1 MKDPDELLAKHLAED
16 VAKLHIKT
24 RLREELRLR
33 IEQYGGENSHVVVEE
48 VAEYLKE
55 RPYLKVIAIYA
66 ALPGEVDLKTLPSMV
81 GRKWVFPKVNGE
93 ELTFFQ
99 VKSFEDD
106 LVAGAYGIPEP
117 REGLDPVEISR
128 IDLFLCPGL
137 GFDVRGGRIGRGRGF
152 YDRVLVRARAGA
164 VKLGVCF
171 GHQIVDEVEMES
183 HDVRMNGVIAG

>member
-1 MKDPDELLAKHLAED
+1 MKNPDELLAKHLAEH
-16 VAKLHIKT
+16 VAKLHIKQ

-33 IEQYGGENSHVVVEE
+33 IAENGEGNSHSVVEE
-48 VAEYLKE
+48 IAGYLKE
-55 RPYLKVIAIYA
+55 RPFLKVVAVYA
-66 ALPGEVDLKTLPSMV
+66 ALPGEVDLKTLPSLV
-81 GRKWVFPKVNGE
+81 GRMWVFPKVKGE
-93 ELTFFQ
+93 ELVFFQ

-106 LVAGAYGIPEP
+106 LVSGAYGIQEP
-117 REGLDPVEISR
+117 REGLEPVEVSR

-152 YDRVLVRARAGA
+152 YDRMLERARSGS

-171 GHQIVDEVEMES
+171 GHQIVDEVEMEQ

>member
-1 MKDPDELLAKHLAED
+1 MTNPDELLAKHLAEH
-16 VAKLHIKT
+16 VAKLHIKK

-33 IEQYGGENSHVVVEE
+33 IEEHGEGDSLAVVEE
-48 VAEYLKE
+48 VAGYLKE
-55 RPYLKVIAIYA
+55 RSYLKVIAVYA
-66 ALPGEVDLKTLPSMV
+66 ALPGEVDLKALLSLV
-81 GRKWVFPKVNGE
+81 GCMWVFPKVEGE
-93 ELTFFQ
+93 ELSFFQ

-106 LVAGAYGIPEP
+106 LIPGAYGILEP
-117 REGLDPVEISR
+117 REGLAAVEISR

-152 YDRVLVRARAGA
+152 YDRMLERARPGA

-171 GHQIVDEVEMES
+171 GHQIVDEVEMEH